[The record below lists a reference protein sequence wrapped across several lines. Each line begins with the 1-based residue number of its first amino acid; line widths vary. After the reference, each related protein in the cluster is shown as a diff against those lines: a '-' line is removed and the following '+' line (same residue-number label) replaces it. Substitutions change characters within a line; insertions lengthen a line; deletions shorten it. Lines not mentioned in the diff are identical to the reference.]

1 MATQGQ
7 WWSIWLPASRSRQT
21 SQNRVSATR
30 QRTYRQHT
38 LLADVTVVTPC
49 RFGCITCNGGSNVRL
64 RHCGMRVLAGCLY
77 MFCRTWRTRRRGG
90 GLHPSPRYATLPFPR
105 RLPSGVSPGHR
116 RAQHERRTNT
126 QQVDELGVPY
136 RRREYATEVVE
147 QDVEQDP
154 AANNDVGPPLTVGAE
169 QDTSAPQ
176 AVPPPTTSA
185 PQAPARQQLPKK
197 AHTRAHAHTHTHAR
211 RERTSGSRQ
220 A

>member
-1 MATQGQ
+1 MVHLVA
-7 WWSIWLPASRSRQT
+7 RQPIT
-21 SQNRVSATR
+21 SDIAKPC
-30 QRTYRQHT
+30 QRNTAAHVPPTHT
-38 LLADVTVVTPC
+38 SCRCDSGDTVPVWVHHLRWEP
-49 RFGCITCNGGSNVRL
+49 NVRL
-64 RHCGMRVLAGCLY
+64 RHCGMRGLAGCLY
-77 MFCRTWRTRRRGG
+77 MSCRTWRTRRRGG
-90 GLHPSPRYATLPFPR
+90 GLHPSLRYATLPFPQ

-154 AANNDVGPPLTVGAE
+154 AANNDVGPPLTVGVE

-185 PQAPARQQLPKK
+185 PHAPARQQLPKK